1 MLAALAYIALLA
13 AAVVGVTM
21 AVLLMIGVWK

>member
-21 AVLLMIGVWK
+21 AALLMIGVWK